1 MYMQHLGLGFKVA
14 IVAIALVWIAFPEVG
29 FAQEIRQVY
38 VQGQGSIRVDPD
50 LAYVNLGVVTQ
61 APEADEA
68 QTKNAINMRN
78 ILAALGELGIKG
90 EDIETSYF
98 NVYPVYR
105 YSEEK
110 GDQITGYRVSNTI
123 SVMLRDLSKV
133 GEVIDVAIKTGATNV
148 NSVRFTLADE
158 EPWRDKALTLAV
170 ENGRRKA
177 VVMATAAGEKLGPIM
192 VIRDPKTQFEPY
204 YAGNEMMVKM
214 VASSDRGMP
223 TYIQPGKLE
232 IEAIVE
238 MVFALE

>member
-1 MYMQHLGLGFKVA
+1 MQHLGLGFRVV
-14 IVAIALVWIAFPEVG
+14 IITIALVWIAFPGVG

-61 APEADEA
+61 APEADDA

-123 SVMLRDLSKV
+123 SVMLKDLAKV

-148 NSVRFTLADE
+148 NSVRFTLSNE
-158 EPWRDKALTLAV
+158 EPWQDKALTLAV

-177 VVMATAAGEKLGPIM
+177 GVMAAAAGEKLGPIM
-192 VIRDPKTQFEPY
+192 VIRDPNTQFEPY

-232 IEAIVE
+232 IKAIVE